1 MNLIWLLYFIFLS
14 LVGADH
20 PAAPIPI
27 RQKAAIQGFLSD
39 LSLLQSLPRTSITT
53 PCHIKQRDSTYTKL
67 WNFNDWERHQSHSIL
82 RYFRHMATWSRSTTV
97 HNIIPTIAAD
107 IIWCIL
113 VFRFIDRTK
122 PVVGTTAAAAATTGK
137 LLSKYAV
144 TLTFMQAPILLLL
157 TLRTNRALDRMLESR
172 TSWGMLSRTTKSLMG
187 LTCAY
192 VLPHNPQVA
201 MIMARHLAFIGWSL
215 KSMLRKDDNDL
226 DMMAMFTSVP
236 TESEWLSKAYGK
248 RPNAVIARLRY
259 LLAELGKDPLI
270 IPPVVL
276 LRFESILYDL
286 ESCVGTCVRLFS
298 SPIPPTYTRHT
309 SRVLVCYM
317 FLLPFALSEFAF
329 TFKNKMTILFSFL

>member
-1 MNLIWLLYFIFLS
+1 MNLILLLQFIVIS
-14 LVGADH
+14 LVGAENH
-20 PAAPIPI
+20 SPIKI
-27 RQKAAIQGFLSD
+27 LQKAAIQDFHSD
-39 LSLLQSLPRTSITT
+39 LSTLQSLPRTSITT

-67 WNFNDWERHQSHSIL
+67 WSFDDWERHQSHSIL

-107 IIWCIL
+107 ILWCI
-113 VFRFIDRTK
+113 VIFKGIDK
-122 PVVGTTAAAAATTGK
+122 KKAVGDGGK
-137 LLSKYAV
+137 LISKYAV

-192 VLPHNPQVA
+192 ILPHNPQVA

-215 KSMLRKDDNDL
+215 KSMLRKDDDDS

-236 TESEWLSKAYGK
+236 AEREWLSNATGK
-248 RPNAVIARLRY
+248 RPNAIVARLRY
-259 LLAELGKDPLI
+259 LIAELGKDPLV

-286 ESCVGTCVRLFS
+286 ESCIGTCVRLFS

-317 FLLPFALSEFAF
+317 FLLPFALS
-329 TFKNKMTILFSFL
+329 KSL

>member
-1 MNLIWLLYFIFLS
+1 
-14 LVGADH
+14 
-20 PAAPIPI
+20 
-27 RQKAAIQGFLSD
+27 
-39 LSLLQSLPRTSITT
+39 
-53 PCHIKQRDSTYTKL
+53 
-67 WNFNDWERHQSHSIL
+67 L
-82 RYFRHMATWSRSTTV
+82 RYCRHIATWSRSTTV

-107 IIWCIL
+107 ILWCII
-113 VFRFIDRTK
+113 VFYFIN
-122 PVVGTTAAAAATTGK
+122 GTTLVTGATLAATTATGGNR
-137 LLSKYAV
+137 LSKYAV

-192 VLPHNPQVA
+192 ILPHRPQVA
-201 MIMARHLAFIGWSL
+201 MIMARHLAFIGWSM
-215 KSMLRKDDNDL
+215 KSMLRKDDDDL

-236 TESEWLSKAYGK
+236 VEKEWLSNASGK

-259 LLAELGKDPLI
+259 LLAELGKDPLM
-270 IPPVVL
+270 IPPIVL

-317 FLLPFALSEFAF
+317 FLLPFALSKFF
-329 TFKNKMTILFSFL
+329 FFLLHGYTTVRVCMETTL